1 MSSYAANTPEAYALG
16 EFWRPTEELAFM
28 NSSRQNIRR
37 ARELT
42 LLMAGTRCRG
52 LGDHLLLLSELA
64 RHRKVPERGYA
75 LDFLQAGVELEIFE
89 QESLARTLE
98 LYHSANICVADVE
111 ARPEVYP
118 IRKRGRISTAHGR
131 LSSGDAVLAQLA
143 EEAHGATFTS
153 FWPAQLQDNLNWTL
167 P

>member
-1 MSSYAANTPEAYALG
+1 VAICFCL
-16 EFWRPTEELAFM
+16 R
-28 NSSRQNIRR
+28 
-37 ARELT
+37 
-42 LLMAGTRCRG
+42 
-52 LGDHLLLLSELA
+52 SELA
-64 RHRKVPERGYA
+64 RHRKVPERGYS

-143 EEAHGATFTS
+143 EEAQRRQRNRAKTNEQIEQGEPS
-153 FWPAQLQDNLNWTL
+153 VE
-167 P
+167 